1 MSFTT
6 VWQAFISGLLNGAV
20 YGLVSVGLTMIFGV
34 VKIVNFAHGEFLM
47 VGMYLSYALWALLGI
62 DPLWSVPIV
71 MVALFFFG
79 VGIQK
84 FFLRRVLNAPD
95 LAQIFLTVG
104 LSVLMIN
111 LALFLLRADFRSVK
125 VPYVDWTFSLAG
137 AIVSVPRLIACLGAI
152 IFSLLL
158 AIFLVKTDVGKA
170 MRAVAQDREVSM
182 LVGINPE
189 RMYNFAVGISAALA
203 GAAGGLTIS
212 FYFVFPS
219 VGVNFVLIA
228 FVIVILGTLGSIK
241 GAFLTSLIVGVAESI
256 GVLFVGADLGLAV
269 VFVILLFTLAFRPGG
284 LLGKA

>member
-6 VWQAFISGLLNGAV
+6 VWQAIISGLLNGAV

-62 DPLWSVPIV
+62 DPIWSVPIV
-71 MVALFFFG
+71 MAALFFFG
-79 VGIQK
+79 IGMQK
-84 FFLRRVLNAPD
+84 FFIRRVLNAPD

-104 LSVLMIN
+104 LSILMMN
-111 LALFLLRADFRSVK
+111 LALFLFRADFRIVK
-125 VPYVDWTFSLAG
+125 VSYVDWTFSLAG
-137 AIVSVPRLIACLGAI
+137 AIVIVPRLIACLGAI
-152 IFSLLL
+152 LFSLLL
-158 AIFLVKTDVGKA
+158 ALFLLRTDFGKA
-170 MRAVAQDREVSM
+170 MRAVAQDREVAM
-182 LVGINPE
+182 LVGINPDK
-189 RMYNFAVGISAALA
+189 MYDFAVGIGAALA

-228 FVIVILGTLGSIK
+228 FVIVILGTLGNIK
-241 GAFLTSLIVGVAESI
+241 GAFLTSLIVGVAESV

-269 VFVILLFTLAFRPGG
+269 VFVILVLTLAFRPAG
-284 LLGKA
+284 LLGRA

>member
-6 VWQAFISGLLNGAV
+6 VWQALISGLLNGAV
-20 YGLVSVGLTMIFGV
+20 YGLVSIGLTMIFGV

-47 VGMYLSYALWALLGI
+47 VGMYLSFALWALLGI
-62 DPLWSVPIV
+62 DPLLSIPLV
-71 MVALFFFG
+71 MFILFFFG
-79 VGIQK
+79 MGIQK
-84 FFLRRVLNAPD
+84 FFIRRVLNAPD

-111 LALFLLRADFRSVK
+111 LALFLFKADFRSVK

-152 IFSLLL
+152 VFSLILGLFLL
-158 AIFLVKTDVGKA
+158 KTDIGKA
-170 MRAVAQDREVSM
+170 MRAVAQDREVAM

-203 GAAGGLTIS
+203 GAAGGLTMS
-212 FYFVFPS
+212 FYFVFPT
-219 VGVNFVLIA
+219 VGVSFVLIA
-228 FVIVILGTLGSIK
+228 FVIVILGTLGNIK
-241 GAFLTSLIVGVAESI
+241 GAFLTGLIVGVAESV

-269 VFVILLFTLAFRPGG
+269 VFVILLLTLAFRPGG

>member
-20 YGLVSVGLTMIFGV
+20 YGLVSVGLTMMFGV

-47 VGMYLSYALWALLGI
+47 VGMYVSFGLWALLGI
-62 DPLWSVPIV
+62 DPLWSTPIV
-71 MVALFFFG
+71 MAALFFFG
-79 VGIQK
+79 MGMQR
-84 FFLRRVLNAPD
+84 FFIRRVLNAPD

-104 LSVLMIN
+104 LSVLMMN
-111 LALFLLRADFRSVK
+111 LALFLFRADFRLVK

-152 IFSLLL
+152 LFSLLL
-158 AIFLVKTDVGKA
+158 ALFLLKTDVGKA

-189 RMYNFAVGISAALA
+189 RMFNMAVGISAALA
-203 GAAGGLTIS
+203 GAAGALTIS

-228 FVIVILGTLGSIK
+228 FVIVILGTLGNIK

-269 VFVILLFTLAFRPGG
+269 VFVILILTLAFRPGG
-284 LLGKA
+284 LLGRA

>member
-47 VGMYLSYALWALLGI
+47 VGMYRSYALWALLGI

-71 MVALFFFG
+71 MAALFFFG

-84 FFLRRVLNAPD
+84 FFIRRVLNAPD

-125 VPYVDWTFSLAG
+125 VPYVDWTFSLAR

-152 IFSLLL
+152 LFSLLL

-241 GAFLTSLIVGVAESI
+241 GAFLTSLIVGVAESF
-256 GVLFVGADLGLAV
+256 GVLFVGSDLGLAV

>member
-6 VWQAFISGLLNGAV
+6 IWQAIVSGILNGAV
-20 YGLVSVGLTMIFGV
+20 YGLVSIGLSMIFGV

-47 VGMYLSYALWALLGI
+47 VGMYVSYALWALLGI
-62 DPLWSVPIV
+62 DPLWSVPLV
-71 MVALFFFG
+71 MAFLFFFG
-79 VGIQK
+79 MGIQR

-111 LALFLLRADFRSVK
+111 LALFLFRADFRSVK
-125 VPYVDWTFSLAG
+125 VPYADWTFTLAG
-137 AIVSVPRLIACLGAI
+137 AIISVPRLIACLGAVL
-152 IFSLLL
+152 FSMLL
-158 AIFLVKTDVGKA
+158 ALFLIKTDIGKA

-182 LVGINPE
+182 LVGINPD
-189 RMYNFAVGISAALA
+189 RMYNLAVGISAALA
-203 GAAGGLTIS
+203 GAAGALTTS

-228 FVIVILGTLGSIK
+228 FVIVILGTLGNLK
-241 GAFLTSLIVGVAESI
+241 GAFLTSLIVGVAESV

-269 VFVILLFTLAFRPGG
+269 VFVILVLTLAFRPGG

>member
-1 MSFTT
+1 MSITT
-6 VWQAFISGLLNGAV
+6 VWQALLSGLLNGAV
-20 YGLVSVGLTMIFGV
+20 YGLLSVGLTMIFGV

-47 VGMYLSYALWALLGI
+47 IGMYVSYALWAFLGI
-62 DPLWSVPIV
+62 DPLWSLPLV

-79 VGIQK
+79 MGIQR
-84 FFLRRVLNAPD
+84 FFIRRVLNAPD

-111 LALFLLRADFRSVK
+111 LALFLFRADFRMVK
-125 VPYVDWTFSLAG
+125 VPYADWTFSLAG

-158 AIFLVKTDVGKA
+158 ALFLLKTDVGKA

-189 RMYNFAVGISAALA
+189 RMYNLAVGISAALA
-203 GAAGGLTIS
+203 GAAGALTMS

-228 FVIVILGTLGSIK
+228 FVIVILGTLGNIK
-241 GAFLTSLIVGVAESI
+241 GAFLTSLIVGVAESV
-256 GVLFVGADLGLAV
+256 GVLFAGADLGLAV
-269 VFVILLFTLAFRPGG
+269 VFVILVLTLAFRPAG
-284 LLGKA
+284 LLGRA

>member
-6 VWQAFISGLLNGAV
+6 VWQALISGLLNGAV
-20 YGLVSVGLTMIFGV
+20 YGLVSVGLSMIFGV

-47 VGMYLSYALWALLGI
+47 VGMYLSYAIWALLGI

-71 MVALFFFG
+71 MFLLFFFG
-79 VGIQK
+79 VGIQR
-84 FFLRRVLNAPD
+84 FFIRRVLNAPD

-111 LALFLLRADFRSVK
+111 LALFLFRADFRSVK
-125 VPYVDWTFSLAG
+125 VPYADWTFPLAG
-137 AIVSVPRLIACLGAI
+137 AIIIIPRLIACLGAI

-158 AIFLVKTDVGKA
+158 ALFLLKTDVGKA

-189 RMYNFAVGISAALA
+189 RMYDIAVGISAALA
-203 GAAGGLTIS
+203 GAAGALTIS

-228 FVIVILGTLGSIK
+228 FVIVILGTLGNLK
-241 GAFLTSLIVGVAESI
+241 GAFLTSLIVGVAESV

-269 VFVILLFTLAFRPGG
+269 VFVILVLTLAFRPGG
-284 LLGKA
+284 LLGSV

>member
-6 VWQAFISGLLNGAV
+6 IWQAIVSGILNGAV
-20 YGLVSVGLTMIFGV
+20 YGLVSIGLSMIFGV

-47 VGMYLSYALWALLGI
+47 VGMYVSYALWALLGI
-62 DPLWSVPIV
+62 DPLWSVPLV
-71 MVALFFFG
+71 MAFLFFFG
-79 VGIQK
+79 MGIQR

-111 LALFLLRADFRSVK
+111 LALFLFRADFRSVK
-125 VPYVDWTFSLAG
+125 VFYADWTFTLAG
-137 AIVSVPRLIACLGAI
+137 AIISVPRLIACLGAVL
-152 IFSLLL
+152 FSMLL
-158 AIFLVKTDVGKA
+158 ALFLIKTDIGKA

-182 LVGINPE
+182 LVGINPD
-189 RMYNFAVGISAALA
+189 RMYNLAVGISAALA
-203 GAAGGLTIS
+203 GAAGALTTS

-228 FVIVILGTLGSIK
+228 FVIVILGTLGNLK
-241 GAFLTSLIVGVAESI
+241 GAFLTSLIVGVAESV

-269 VFVILLFTLAFRPGG
+269 VFVILVLTLAFRPGG

>member
-71 MVALFFFG
+71 MAALFFFG

>member
-6 VWQAFISGLLNGAV
+6 VWQAFISGILNGAV
-20 YGLVSVGLTMIFGV
+20 YGLISVGLSMIFGV
-34 VKIVNFAHGEFLM
+34 VRIVNFAHGEFLM

-71 MVALFFFG
+71 MFALFFFG
-79 VGIQK
+79 VGIQR
-84 FFLRRVLNAPD
+84 FFFRRVLNAPD

-104 LSVLMIN
+104 LSILMMN
-111 LALFLLRADFRSVK
+111 LALFLFRADFRSVK
-125 VPYVDWTFSLAG
+125 VSYADWTFTFVG
-137 AIVSVPRLIACLGAI
+137 AIISVPRLLACLGAVV
-152 IFSLLL
+152 FSLLL
-158 AIFLVKTDVGKA
+158 ALFLLKTDVGKA

-189 RMYNFAVGISAALA
+189 RMYNIAVGISAALA

-228 FVIVILGTLGSIK
+228 FVIVILGTLGNLK
-241 GAFLTSLIVGVAESI
+241 GAFLTSLIVGVAESV
-256 GVLFVGADLGLAV
+256 GDLFAGADLGLAV
-269 VFVILLFTLAFRPGG
+269 VFVILLLTLAFRPAG
-284 LLGKA
+284 LLGSA

>member
-1 MSFTT
+1 MSFST

-71 MVALFFFG
+71 MAALFFFG

-84 FFLRRVLNAPD
+84 FFIRRVLNAPD

-137 AIVSVPRLIACLGAI
+137 AIVSIPRLIACLGAI

-241 GAFLTSLIVGVAESI
+241 GAFLTSLIVGVAESV

-284 LLGKA
+284 LLEKA

>member
-1 MSFTT
+1 MSITT
-6 VWQAFISGLLNGAV
+6 VWQALLSGLLNGAV
-20 YGLVSVGLTMIFGV
+20 YGLLSVGLTMIFGV

-47 VGMYLSYALWALLGI
+47 IGMYVSYALWAFLGI
-62 DPLWSVPIV
+62 DPLWSLPLV
-71 MVALFFFG
+71 MAALFFFG
-79 VGIQK
+79 MGIQR
-84 FFLRRVLNAPD
+84 FFIRRVLNAPD

-111 LALFLLRADFRSVK
+111 LALFLFRADFRMVK
-125 VPYVDWTFSLAG
+125 VPYADWTFSLAG

-158 AIFLVKTDVGKA
+158 ALFLLKTDVGKA

-189 RMYNFAVGISAALA
+189 RMYNLAVGISAALA
-203 GAAGGLTIS
+203 GAAGALTMS

-228 FVIVILGTLGSIK
+228 FVIVILGTLGNIK
-241 GAFLTSLIVGVAESI
+241 GAFLTSLIVGVAESV
-256 GVLFVGADLGLAV
+256 GVLFAGADLGLAV
-269 VFVILLFTLAFRPGG
+269 VFVILVLTLAFRPAG
-284 LLGKA
+284 LLGRA

>member
-6 VWQAFISGLLNGAV
+6 VWQAIISGLLNGAV

-62 DPLWSVPIV
+62 DPIWSVPIV

-79 VGIQK
+79 MGMQR
-84 FFLRRVLNAPD
+84 FFIRRVLNAPD

-104 LSVLMIN
+104 LSILMMN
-111 LALFLLRADFRSVK
+111 LALFLFRADFRIVK
-125 VPYVDWTFSLAG
+125 VSYVDWTFSLAG

-152 IFSLLL
+152 LFSLLL
-158 AIFLVKTDVGKA
+158 ALFLLRTDFGKA
-170 MRAVAQDREVSM
+170 MRAVAQDREVAM
-182 LVGINPE
+182 LVGINPDK
-189 RMYNFAVGISAALA
+189 MYNFAVGIGAALA

-212 FYFVFPS
+212 FYFAFPS

-228 FVIVILGTLGSIK
+228 FVIVILGTLGNLQ
-241 GAFLTSLIVGVAESI
+241 GAFLTSLIVGVAESV

-269 VFVILLFTLAFRPGG
+269 VFVILVLTLALRPAG
-284 LLGKA
+284 LLGRA

>member
-71 MVALFFFG
+71 MAALFFFG
-79 VGIQK
+79 VGIQR
-84 FFLRRVLNAPD
+84 FFIRRVLNAPD

-104 LSVLMIN
+104 LSVLMMN
-111 LALFLLRADFRSVK
+111 LALFLFRADFRLVK

-137 AIVSVPRLIACLGAI
+137 AIISIPRFIACLGAI
-152 IFSLLL
+152 VFSLLL
-158 AIFLVKTDVGKA
+158 AFFLLKTDIGKA

-182 LVGINPE
+182 LVGINPD
-189 RMYNFAVGISAALA
+189 RMYNLAVGISAALA

-228 FVIVILGTLGSIK
+228 FVIVILGTLGNLK
-241 GAFLTSLIVGVAESI
+241 GAFLTSLIVGVAESV

-269 VFVILLFTLAFRPGG
+269 VFVILVLTLAFRPGG
-284 LLGKA
+284 LLGGA

>member
-6 VWQAFISGLLNGAV
+6 IWQSFISGLLNGAV

-62 DPLWSVPIV
+62 DPIWSVPIV
-71 MVALFFFG
+71 MAALFFFG

-84 FFLRRVLNAPD
+84 FFIRRVLNAPD

-104 LSVLMIN
+104 LSVLMMN

-125 VPYVDWTFSLAG
+125 VPYADWTFPLAG
-137 AIVSVPRLIACLGAI
+137 AIVSVPRLIACGGAI
-152 IFSLLL
+152 LFSLLL
-158 AIFLVKTDVGKA
+158 ATFLAKTDVGKA

-228 FVIVILGTLGSIK
+228 FVIVILGTLGNIK
-241 GAFLTSLIVGVAESI
+241 GAFLTSLIVGVAESV

-269 VFVILLFTLAFRPGG
+269 VFVILLLTLAFRPAG
-284 LLGKA
+284 LLGKS

>member
-6 VWQAFISGLLNGAV
+6 VWQALISGLLNGAV
-20 YGLVSVGLTMIFGV
+20 YGLVSVGLSMIFGV

-47 VGMYLSYALWALLGI
+47 VGMYLSYAIWALLGI

-71 MVALFFFG
+71 MFLLFFFG
-79 VGIQK
+79 VGIQR
-84 FFLRRVLNAPD
+84 FFIRRVLNAPD

-111 LALFLLRADFRSVK
+111 LALFLFRADFRSVK
-125 VPYVDWTFSLAG
+125 VSYADWTFPLAG
-137 AIVSVPRLIACLGAI
+137 AIIIIPRLIACLGAI

-158 AIFLVKTDVGKA
+158 ALFLLKTDVGKA

-189 RMYNFAVGISAALA
+189 RMYDIAVGISAALA
-203 GAAGGLTIS
+203 GAAGALTIS

-228 FVIVILGTLGSIK
+228 FVIVILGTLGNLK
-241 GAFLTSLIVGVAESI
+241 GAFLTSLIVGVAESV

-269 VFVILLFTLAFRPGG
+269 VFVILVLTLAFRPGG
-284 LLGKA
+284 LLGSV

>member
-6 VWQAFISGLLNGAV
+6 IWQAFISGLLNGAV

-47 VGMYLSYALWALLGI
+47 VGMYLSYALWAILGI

-84 FFLRRVLNAPD
+84 FFIRRVLNAPD

-125 VPYVDWTFSLAG
+125 VPYADWTFALAG
-137 AIVSVPRLIACLGAI
+137 AIVSVPRLIACVGAI
-152 IFSLLL
+152 VFSLLL
-158 AIFLVKTDVGKA
+158 AIFLVRTDVGKA

-228 FVIVILGTLGSIK
+228 FVIVILGTLGSIP
-241 GAFLTSLIVGVAESI
+241 GAFLTSLIVGVAESV

-269 VFVILLFTLAFRPGG
+269 VFVILLLTLAFRPVG

>member
-6 VWQAFISGLLNGAV
+6 IWQSFISGLLNGAV

-62 DPLWSVPIV
+62 DPIWSVPIV
-71 MVALFFFG
+71 MAALFFFG

-84 FFLRRVLNAPD
+84 FFIRRVLNAPD

-104 LSVLMIN
+104 LSVLMMN

-125 VPYVDWTFSLAG
+125 VPYADWTFPLAG
-137 AIVSVPRLIACLGAI
+137 AIVSVPRLIACGGAI
-152 IFSLLL
+152 LFSLLL
-158 AIFLVKTDVGKA
+158 AAFLAETDVGKA

-182 LVGINPE
+182 L
-189 RMYNFAVGISAALA
+189 VGISAALA

-228 FVIVILGTLGSIK
+228 FVIVILGTLGNIK
-241 GAFLTSLIVGVAESI
+241 GAFLTSLIVGVAESV

-269 VFVILLFTLAFRPGG
+269 VFVILLLTLAFRPAG

>member
-6 VWQAFISGLLNGAV
+6 IWQAFISGLLNGAV

-47 VGMYLSYALWALLGI
+47 VGMYLSYALWAILGI

-84 FFLRRVLNAPD
+84 FFIRRVLNAPD

-125 VPYVDWTFSLAG
+125 VPYADWTFALAG

-152 IFSLLL
+152 VFSLLL
-158 AIFLVKTDVGKA
+158 AIFLVRTDVGKA

-228 FVIVILGTLGSIK
+228 FVIVILGTLGSIP
-241 GAFLTSLIVGVAESI
+241 GAFLTSLIVGVAESV

-269 VFVILLFTLAFRPGG
+269 VFVIMLLTLAFRPAG